1 MINEHDITKKI
12 LESIRNK
19 EHICKSLLMEEAI
32 TIGQATG
39 VEEPDASKEE
49 ASEGST
55 KVETDYPA
63 EFNDDSKIFMDQVTP
78 RVDFTLYNIYPDS
91 NEVEFKG
98 KLYNGIEWQ
107 FKKSNKWAYIN
118 ADNLELDDINVELIK
133 SINTYFQN
141 WMIKWAKEDLN
152 QYRGNE

>member
-19 EHICKSLLMEEAI
+19 EHIGKPLLNEETITHAQAI
-32 TIGQATG
+32 GDDEPDVAKEETS
-39 VEEPDASKEE
+39 EEP
-49 ASEGST
+49 T
-55 KVETDYPA
+55 KIETDYPA